1 MNSVKKKILNYLEKE
16 IDTKISNSKT
26 DIQRAIESRN
36 EATKSSAGDKHETTR
51 ALIQHEI
58 EKYNNQLNKALF
70 QKNELT
76 KIYELNNYDCIE
88 PGSLVITSQGVY
100 LISIGIGKI
109 AIKED
114 VFFCISL
121 ASPIGRL
128 LSNKKVGEI
137 INFNNQQIKIL
148 EIH

>member
-1 MNSVKKKILNYLEKE
+1 MNAVKKRIINYLEKE
-16 IDTKISNSKT
+16 IDNKISNSKT
-26 DIQRAIESRN
+26 DIKRAIESRN
-36 EATKSSAGDKHETTR
+36 EATKSSAGDKHETSR
-51 ALIQHEI
+51 ALIQLEI

-76 KIYELNNYDCIE
+76 KIHELNNYDCIG

-109 AIKED
+109 AIEED

-137 INFNNQQIKIL
+137 INFNNQQIKII
-148 EIH
+148 EID